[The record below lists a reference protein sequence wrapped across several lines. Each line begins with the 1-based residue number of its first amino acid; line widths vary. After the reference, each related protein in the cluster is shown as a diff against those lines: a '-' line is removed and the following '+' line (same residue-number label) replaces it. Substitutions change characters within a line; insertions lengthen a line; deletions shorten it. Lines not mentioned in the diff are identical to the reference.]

1 MASHLREEVQVLKCL
16 QQLHDLTHCHL
27 SALIY
32 FSFLH
37 SLTDSLTLCYS
48 SNTIGKLQR
57 QGHWHFLCSHTLFS
71 MAHSPTSFNSLF
83 KYFFLLETQMSSLHQ
98 NMRFMKPK
106 ICMLC
111 SHGYLDILLSEQEKD
126 KMSFSPSTPEVTKK
140 KRIFIKSNLF

>member
-1 MASHLREEVQVLKCL
+1 MLLSSNTPMASHLREEVQVLKCL

-48 SNTIGKLQR
+48 SNTTGKLQR

-71 MAHSPTSFNSLF
+71 MAHSPTSFNSVQI
-83 KYFFLLETQMSSLHQ
+83 FFLTRDSDVFPPSEYEIYEAKDLYALFTW
-98 NMRFMKPK
+98 
-106 ICMLC
+106 
-111 SHGYLDILLSEQEKD
+111 LSRH
-126 KMSFSPSTPEVTKK
+126 PSV
-140 KRIFIKSNLF
+140 